1 MCPSGLRFHFLF
13 EEHSMST
20 LQNGCTRGTG
30 LFGRNLDEVW
40 NHLFFERE
48 RTGSG
53 SFMPRVNVAEAD
65 DAWELVFELPGIAA
79 DAINIEYQ
87 DDVLTVTGERKFDE
101 SRAAEKK
108 FHRVEQRF
116 GTFSRSFRLPDVDG
130 EKITAHCVNGELAV
144 RAPKMPAVVARKI
157 PVMAR
162 PADA

>member
-1 MCPSGLRFHFLF
+1 
-13 EEHSMST
+13 MST

-40 NHLFFERE
+40 NQLFPQLE

-53 SFMPRVNVAEAD
+53 VFLPRVNVAEAD
-65 DAWELVFELPGIAA
+65 DAWELMFELPGIAA

-101 SRAAEKK
+101 TRAVEWK

-116 GTFSRSFRLPDVDG
+116 GTFTRSFRLPDVDG
-130 EKITAHCVNGELAV
+130 EKITAHCADGELAV
-144 RAPKMPAVVARKI
+144 RVPKLPAVVARKI
-157 PVMAR
+157 PVVAR
-162 PADA
+162 PTSG